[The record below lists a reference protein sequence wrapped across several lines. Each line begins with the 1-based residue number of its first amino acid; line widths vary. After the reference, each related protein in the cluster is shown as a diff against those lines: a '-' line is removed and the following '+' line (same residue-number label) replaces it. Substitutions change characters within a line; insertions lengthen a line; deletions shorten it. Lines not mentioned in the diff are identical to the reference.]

1 MDLICY
7 PKKLSGE
14 IKAISSKSHAHRIL
28 ICAAL
33 ASSPTEVFLSPE
45 LSEDIK
51 ATIGCLKALGA
62 KFETGEGVIRVTPL
76 DQKNLPQNPLLDCK
90 ESGATLRFV
99 LPLVA
104 ALGCGGRFAGSGKL
118 PQRPLGPLLD
128 ALKDGGVK
136 ADHTKLPLTIKGK
149 LSKNIYT
156 LPGNISSQFI
166 TGFLFALALLDGGKI
181 LLSTPLESAKYV
193 DMTRDVLG
201 AFGIQ
206 TEVSDNIFTLPPSQT
221 ITSPHQIQVEGD
233 WSNMAFFLTAGALG
247 GPLSCQGL
255 SDKSTQGDRYIFE
268 LLKDFGARV
277 CQDQDVFTVQKS
289 EEQDAFQEDSQTL
302 EKAPRPHR
310 EIDVREIPDLVPI
323 LSVIASVSP
332 GTTRISGASRLR
344 IKESDRLK
352 TVSHMIESLG
362 GKITEGE
369 DYLVIEG
376 VLALSGG
383 TVDCAND
390 HRIAMAGAIAS
401 CASQGP
407 VILKGADA
415 VNKSYPGFFK
425 DFKKTGGLFHVINNR

>member
-1 MDLICY
+1 M
-7 PKKLSGE
+7 
-14 IKAISSKSHAHRIL
+14 
-28 ICAAL
+28 
-33 ASSPTEVFLSPE
+33 
-45 LSEDIK
+45 
-51 ATIGCLKALGA
+51 
-62 KFETGEGVIRVTPL
+62 
-76 DQKNLPQNPLLDCK
+76 
-90 ESGATLRFV
+90 
-99 LPLVA
+99 
-104 ALGCGGRFAGSGKL
+104 
-118 PQRPLGPLLD
+118 
-128 ALKDGGVK
+128 
-136 ADHTKLPLTIKGK
+136 
-149 LSKNIYT
+149 
-156 LPGNISSQFI
+156 
-166 TGFLFALALLDGGKI
+166 
-181 LLSTPLESAKYV
+181 
-193 DMTRDVLG
+193 
-201 AFGIQ
+201 
-206 TEVSDNIFTLPPSQT
+206 
-221 ITSPHQIQVEGD
+221 
-233 WSNMAFFLTAGALG
+233 
-247 GPLSCQGL
+247 
-255 SDKSTQGDRYIFE
+255 FE

-289 EEQDAFQEDSQTL
+289 EEQDAFQEDSQAL